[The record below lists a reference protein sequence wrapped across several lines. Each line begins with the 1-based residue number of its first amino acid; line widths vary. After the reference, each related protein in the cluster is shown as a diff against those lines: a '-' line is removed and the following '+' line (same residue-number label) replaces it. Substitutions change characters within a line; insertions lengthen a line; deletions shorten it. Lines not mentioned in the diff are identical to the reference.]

1 MAERYVPARPLGGV
15 FTENQDGSLDVK
27 VLVLSGEE
35 MYRDEQGD
43 FVIDLETVSLHKPT
57 LILDYNHEEGE
68 VIGHISNIR
77 YEDGGL
83 WGDAHLFSA
92 RAGDRAEEVIL
103 RILGGTPYEIS
114 PTVMFSDS
122 NGVVIDEGFSDEV
135 NGRTV
140 EGPATIFLNTPI
152 RGVSICPYGTDK
164 YTGITT
170 LKMDKP
176 GDKTMADSKNQNALA
191 HPDLE
196 EMISE
201 FGETDGLKYY
211 RAGLSLDEA
220 RAEDYALLKADRAAR
235 LAAET
240 AKLSDSGGEGGGDG
254 DGDGDDG
261 SHQGDIQTAGNPG
274 DEGDGGDD
282 SGGGSGPQPSAGEGE
297 GGDGETTPEGAKTKK
312 KKEEE
317 EDGAGELKAKLAAE
331 LEKLRA
337 EIATLKATFRR
348 GEDNPLG
355 GGGAPK
361 AEDKRPNIFKQ
372 ADVIRAKGIE

>member
-1 MAERYVPARPLGGV
+1 MAERYVPARPLGGG
-15 FTENQDGSLDVK
+15 FKENEDGSLDVK

-43 FVIDLETVSLHKPT
+43 FVIDLETVALHKPT
-57 LILDYNHEEGE
+57 LIMDYNHDESE
-68 VIGHISNIR
+68 VIGHISNLR
-77 YEDGGL
+77 YEEGGL

-122 NGVVIDEGFSDEV
+122 NGVVIDEGFTDEV

-176 GDKTMADSKNQNALA
+176 GDQAMAETKTKDALA

-220 RAEDYALLKADRAAR
+220 RAEDYALLKAERAAR
-235 LAAET
+235 LAAEEEKPDEEKPDEEPKKPEEET
-240 AKLSDSGGEGGGDG
+240 GKLGDGEGGEG
-254 DGDGDDG
+254 
-261 SHQGDIQTAGNPG
+261 
-274 DEGDGGDD
+274 
-282 SGGGSGPQPSAGEGE
+282 GE
-297 GGDGETTPEGAKTKK
+297 GGDGGDSGDDSGDDSGEDETAPTGAGTKK
-312 KKEEE
+312 KDDEKEG
-317 EDGAGELKAKLAAE
+317 GAAELKAQLSAE
-331 LEKLRA
+331 LDSLRA
-337 EIATLKATFRR
+337 EIASLKATFRR
-348 GEDNPLG
+348 GEDNPLDG
-355 GGGAPK
+355 TAAPK
-361 AEDKRPNIFKQ
+361 TEDKRPNVFKQ
-372 ADVIRAKGIE
+372 ADVLRAKGIE